1 MIKLNL
7 KIWHCILSIWFII
20 LLFRYE
26 RVYEL
31 SDLLRAY
38 TILIVTDFNLA
49 VSHFDL
55 QLADHVFGTAFFIL
69 IPFAIFIMRKNK
81 GPVINNNIFLS
92 AFLFIILLFAFLFA
106 PIITE
111 RNPDF
116 YSDIV
121 VTKLLPP
128 FSSVEE
134 IRLLDD
140 AAVRY
145 NREDNFSEIKKLII
159 QQSFDDRII
168 YCDSAFVIDDKIN
181 YYQSGNTISVLS
193 EQIEKQ
199 NNNYFST
206 RLFIFGTDEF
216 GRDILTRLIYGAR
229 LSLFIGFSSVIFSFI
244 LGISFGF
251 FAGFKSG
258 WTDIVLNRITDLF
271 LAFPVIFLIIFI
283 LALFGN
289 NIISVIV
296 VLGLS
301 GWMSLFKLVKTEVSV
316 IKKKDYFISATLLG
330 VPTFMLM
337 KKEVFPIILAPVIVN
352 VIFQFGNVVLAESA
366 LSYLGLGLGNE
377 YPSIGSMI
385 QSGQDYISRSWW
397 MIILPGLLLIITLL
411 TINDLGKKIKTF
423 YNPRV
428 KYD

>member
-1 MIKLNL
+1 MKLNF
-7 KIWHCILSIWFII
+7 KIWHCILSLWVII
-20 LLFRYE
+20 LLLSYE
-26 RVYEL
+26 RLYEL
-31 SDLLRAY
+31 LVLLGAFIR
-38 TILIVTDFNLA
+38 LIVTDFNLA
-49 VSHFDL
+49 VSYFNL
-55 QLADHVFGTAFFIL
+55 QLADHLFGAVVFIL
-69 IPFAIFIMRKNK
+69 LPFAILIIRKNK
-81 GPVINNNIFLS
+81 ESVINNKIFIS
-92 AFLFIILLFAFLFA
+92 AFLFIILLYAFLFT
-106 PIITE
+106 PLITE

-116 YSDIV
+116 YSDIA

-140 AAVRY
+140 DAYSYA
-145 NREDNFSEIKKLII
+145 REDKFSVIKKQII
-159 QQSFDDRII
+159 QQPFDDRVIF
-168 YCDSAFVIDDKIN
+168 CDSAFVSAGKIS
-181 YYQSGNTISVLS
+181 YHQSGYTESVLT
-193 EQIEKQ
+193 EQVEKK
-199 NNNYFST
+199 NDKYST
-206 RLFIFGTDEF
+206 TRIFIFGTDEY

-229 LSLFIGFSSVIFSFI
+229 LSLFIGFCSVIFSFI
-244 LGISFGF
+244 LGMSFGF

-258 WTDIVLNRITDLF
+258 WIDLVLNRLTDLF

-283 LALFGN
+283 IALFGN
-289 NIISVIV
+289 NIISVVV

-301 GWMSLFKLVKTEVSV
+301 GWMSLFKLVKTEVSL
-316 IKKKDYFISATLLG
+316 IRKKDYFISATLLG
-330 VPTFMLM
+330 VSTFMLM

-411 TINDLGKKIKTF
+411 TINDLGKKIKVF